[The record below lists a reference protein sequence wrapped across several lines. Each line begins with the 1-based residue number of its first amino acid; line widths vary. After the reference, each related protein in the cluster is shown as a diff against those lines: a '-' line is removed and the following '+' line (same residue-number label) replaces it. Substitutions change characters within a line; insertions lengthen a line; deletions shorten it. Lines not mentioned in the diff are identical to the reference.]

1 MLGATASQEVNA
13 RYLPKLTA
21 LMIVQHTNEAVCLAK
36 LVKPIS
42 QHLRVGHE
50 PFSLAAVVL
59 DPLHIPLT
67 SVRSLS
73 PLAST
78 MGPGSADPCQMVD
91 CPARHGSIPSYGG
104 QTEAPYPVDFVR
116 LACSSQNVS
125 GRASNAAFRDGVH
138 DKSYDNGLDA

>member
-1 MLGATASQEVNA
+1 MLGATSSQEVNP

-36 LVKPIS
+36 LVGPIS

-67 SVRSLS
+67 SVRSQS

-78 MGPGSADPCQMVD
+78 IGPGSADPCQMVD
-91 CPARHGSIPSYGG
+91 CPARHGGIPSYGG
-104 QTEAPYPVDFVR
+104 HTEAPYPVDFAR
-116 LACSSQNVS
+116 LACSRQKCFGQGFECRISRW
-125 GRASNAAFRDGVH
+125 RA
-138 DKSYDNGLDA
+138 